1 MSHTAK
7 ALVLH
12 CIDFRFID
20 GLNHWL
26 DEQGLTGQYDRVA
39 IAGAVKNLV
48 DPAEQTDPALV
59 MKQID
64 ISKRLHAITEVWLI
78 NHRDCGAYGKIFA
91 NDAEEYARHRG
102 DLLQAQ
108 QMVKGVFP
116 DLQVRLVLAA
126 LDADHGVTFE
136 AIA

>member
-39 IAGAVKNLV
+39 VAGAVKNLV
-48 DPAEQTDPALV
+48 DPAESTDPAFV
-59 MKQID
+59 MKQIE
-64 ISKRLHAITEVWLI
+64 ISKRLHDISEVWLI
-78 NHRDCGAYGKIFA
+78 NHRDCGAYGKIFTT
-91 NDAEEYARHRG
+91 DDDELARHRG
-102 DLLQAQ
+102 DLLKAQ
-108 QMVKGVFP
+108 QMVSGVISGVTVKLF
-116 DLQVRLVLAA
+116 LAA
-126 LDADHGVTFE
+126 LSEEHSISIQE
-136 AIA
+136 IS